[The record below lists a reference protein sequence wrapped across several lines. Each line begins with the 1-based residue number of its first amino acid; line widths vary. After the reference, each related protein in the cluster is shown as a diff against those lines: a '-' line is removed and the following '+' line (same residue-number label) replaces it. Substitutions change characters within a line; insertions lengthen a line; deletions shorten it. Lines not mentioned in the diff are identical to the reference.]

1 MRKTFCDY
9 WHLEAHR
16 CRELT
21 VEHIGQREGSA
32 DLASIRQ
39 YIRQR

>member
-1 MRKTFCDY
+1 MRKIFCDC

-16 CRELT
+16 CQELT
-21 VEHIGQREGSA
+21 VEHIGQREDNA
-32 DLASIRQ
+32 VLASIRQ